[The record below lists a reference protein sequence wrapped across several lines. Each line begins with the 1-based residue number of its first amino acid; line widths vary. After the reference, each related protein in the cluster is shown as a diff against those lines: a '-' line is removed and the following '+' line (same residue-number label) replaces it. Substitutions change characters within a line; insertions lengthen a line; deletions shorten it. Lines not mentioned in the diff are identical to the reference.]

1 MVYFANFSTDINMS
15 SLVPIV
21 IERSRDGERSYDLYS
36 RLLKDR
42 IIFLTGPIDMDI
54 ANAVVAQ
61 LLFLAKEDEKADIT
75 MYINSPGGVIYSGL
89 AIIDT
94 MKYIKPDVVTVAVGM
109 SASMGTM
116 ILASGTKGK
125 RFALPNSLV
134 HIHQPLGGVE
144 GQASDIE
151 ITAHEIL
158 RLKSLLRDML
168 VEATGQSAETI
179 DRDMDRDKNM
189 TAQKALEYGIIDQ
202 IISTE
207 RELKTEK

>member
-1 MVYFANFSTDINMS
+1 MS

-42 IIFLTGPIDMDI
+42 IIFLTGPIDMDV

-168 VEATGQSAETI
+168 VESTGQSAETI